1 MQGRKQIF
9 DKLQS
14 AIPSNSNIIWMHCA
28 SVGEFEQGRPII
40 ESLKSNYPDYK
51 ILLTFF
57 SPSGFEATQNYKGAD
72 WIFYLPL
79 DGANRSKKFLEIV
92 QPQLVIFVK
101 YEFWFYYLKKI
112 KYRNI
117 PLILVSALFTKKMSF
132 FKWYGRLQRKM
143 LTRFDQ
149 IFVQNESS
157 KKLLEAYG
165 FSQLASVSGD
175 TRFDR
180 VLEIASNWEPLP
192 QIEKF
197 IGNNKVIVAGSTWPE
212 DENMLLKFT
221 SQAVEKNL
229 KLIIAPHEI
238 DEKHLTEIK
247 NNFSNALFYSD
258 LNTNVKPYKESA
270 CLIIDNIGLL
280 SRLYKYGTINYVG
293 GGLRTSGVH
302 NVLEAAVFG
311 KPVLFGPN
319 YEKYVEAISL
329 IEIKGGYSFAEKDE
343 FVSITNRLL
352 LHEDEAFEIGKKAAK
367 YVARQAGATP
377 LILKYIQENLLF
389 TK

>member
-1 MQGRKQIF
+1 LSVIFYNIFLGLFRIGTVIASLFNPKIKKWVQGRKQIF

-180 VLEIASNWEPLP
+180 VLEIASSW
-192 QIEKF
+192 
-197 IGNNKVIVAGSTWPE
+197 
-212 DENMLLKFT
+212 
-221 SQAVEKNL
+221 
-229 KLIIAPHEI
+229 
-238 DEKHLTEIK
+238 KHL
-247 NNFSNALFYSD
+247 A
-258 LNTNVKPYKESA
+258 
-270 CLIIDNIGLL
+270 
-280 SRLYKYGTINYVG
+280 
-293 GGLRTSGVH
+293 
-302 NVLEAAVFG
+302 
-311 KPVLFGPN
+311 
-319 YEKYVEAISL
+319 
-329 IEIKGGYSFAEKDE
+329 
-343 FVSITNRLL
+343 
-352 LHEDEAFEIGKKAAK
+352 
-367 YVARQAGATP
+367 
-377 LILKYIQENLLF
+377 
-389 TK
+389 

>member
-1 MQGRKQIF
+1 LSVIFYNIFLGLFRIGTVIASLFNPKIKKWVQGRKQIF

-247 NNFSNALFYSD
+247 NNFF
-258 LNTNVKPYKESA
+258 KR
-270 CLIIDNIGLL
+270 IILL
-280 SRLYKYGTINYVG
+280 
-293 GGLRTSGVH
+293 
-302 NVLEAAVFG
+302 
-311 KPVLFGPN
+311 
-319 YEKYVEAISL
+319 
-329 IEIKGGYSFAEKDE
+329 
-343 FVSITNRLL
+343 
-352 LHEDEAFEIGKKAAK
+352 
-367 YVARQAGATP
+367 
-377 LILKYIQENLLF
+377 
-389 TK
+389 